1 MSVVQSIPRNP
12 FGVQSASPVLSGL
25 TTVVMANLK
34 LAFRTLAK
42 TPFVTAVAAISLA
55 LGIGANAAIFSM
67 FNEMLLQPLPVAE
80 PERLV
85 NFSNPGPKPGSQ
97 SCNQS
102 GSCELVFS
110 YQMFRDLERTQTS
123 FTGIAAH
130 YAFGTNLSYGKHNEN
145 VGATY
150 VSGSYFPTLGLVPA
164 QGRLLTPADDQNIG
178 GHFVAVLSHRY
189 WTTKLGSDPAAVGS
203 TILLSGQSL
212 SIVGIAPEGFD
223 GTTLGSQPAVFV
235 PLTMRELL
243 SPGWKA
249 FENRR
254 AYWIYVFG
262 RLKPG
267 VTMDQ
272 AEQGINAVY
281 TPIVKEVEVPLQKG
295 MSDARMKEF
304 REKRIVLSEGMRGQ
318 SQLHAEAKTPLYM
331 LFGVTGIVLL
341 IACANIANLLLA
353 RGAGRATEMA
363 VRLSLGASRRQLMI
377 QLLTESVVL
386 AIIGGLISLLIARWT
401 MGLLGMILPEEA
413 AQVLTLEL
421 RWPVVGFAMVMA
433 VGTGLLFGLFPAL
446 HSTRADLI
454 SGIKANASQP
464 AGAKAANRFRA
475 SLVTVQVA
483 LSMALLVSAGLF
495 IKSLRNVSRVDLGI
509 NAENVVAFGLSPQAS
524 GYDSTRAHQLFA
536 RVEEAFTALPG
547 VRGVTS
553 SMIPLL
559 SGSNWGTGVHVEGFK
574 VDPDTDNHS
583 SLNAVGAGYFSV
595 IGMPLLAGREFTMAD
610 AKGSPRVAVVNET
623 FAKKFNL
630 GRNAVGKRMSQS
642 GPDSLT
648 IEIVGLAKDAKYSEV
663 KGETPPVFFTPY
675 RQDEWIGSM
684 TFYVRTALP
693 TSELMRQIPQIIA
706 KLDPALPVEE
716 LKTLPQQ
723 ARESVFMDRMIS
735 TMSAAFAGL
744 ATLLAAVGLYGVLAY
759 TVAQRTR
766 EIGVRMALGAN
777 GGNVRGMVLRQV
789 GLLTLIGG
797 ILGIAGALA
806 IGRGAKSLLF
816 GLEGHD
822 PVVFGLSIVVLTGV
836 ALAAGYVPALR
847 ASRVHPMQ
855 ALRYE

>member
-1 MSVVQSIPRNP
+1 
-12 FGVQSASPVLSGL
+12 
-25 TTVVMANLK
+25 MANLK

-67 FNEMLLQPLPVAE
+67 FNEMLLKPLPVAE
-80 PERLV
+80 PGRLV
-85 NFSNPGPKPGSQ
+85 NLANPGPKPGSQ

-110 YQMFRDLERTQTS
+110 YQMFRDLERSQTS
-123 FTGIAAH
+123 FAGLAAH
-130 YAFGTNLSYGKHNEN
+130 CAFGTNLSYGKHNEN

-203 TILLSGQSL
+203 TIIISGQSL

-235 PLTMRELL
+235 PLSMRELL

-272 AEQGINAVY
+272 AAQGINAVY
-281 TPIVKEVEVPLQKG
+281 TPIVNEVEVPLQTG

-304 REKRIVLSEGMRGQ
+304 RAKKVVLSEGMRGQ
-318 SQLHAEAKTPLYM
+318 SQMHAEAKTPLFM

-377 QLLTESVVL
+377 QLLTESIVL
-386 AIIGGLISLLIARWT
+386 ALIGGVVSLLIARWT
-401 MGLLGMILPEEA
+401 MGMLGAILPEDA
-413 AQVLTLEL
+413 SRILTLEL
-421 RWPVVGFAMVMA
+421 RWPVVGFAMSMA

-495 IKSLRNVSRVDLGI
+495 IKSLRNVSRVDLGL
-509 NAENVVAFGLSPQAS
+509 NPENVVTFGLSPQAS
-524 GYDSTRAHQLFA
+524 GYDSTRSQQLFA
-536 RVEEAFTALPG
+536 RVEEEFAALPG

-553 SMIPLL
+553 TMVALL

-574 VDPDTDNHS
+574 VDPDTDNDS
-583 SLNAVGAGYFSV
+583 RLNAVGPGYFDIMGV
-595 IGMPLLAGREFTMAD
+595 PLLAGREFTTSD
-610 AKGSPRVAVVNET
+610 TKGSPRVAVVNET

-642 GPDSLT
+642 GPDSLN

-663 KGETPPVFFTPY
+663 KGEIPPLFFTPY
-675 RQDEWIGSM
+675 RQDAWIGSM

-693 TSELMRQIPQIIA
+693 TSELMRQVPQIIA
-706 KLDPALPVEE
+706 RLDPSLPVEE

-723 ARESVFMDRMIS
+723 VRESVFMDRMIS

-777 GGNVRGMVLRQV
+777 GANVRGMVLRQV
-789 GLLTLIGG
+789 GMLTLIGG

-822 PVVFGLSIVVLTGV
+822 PVVFGLSVIVLGAV
-836 ALAAGYVPALR
+836 ALAAGYIPALR

>member
-12 FGVQSASPVLSGL
+12 FGVQSASPVLPGL

-164 QGRLLTPADDQNIG
+164 QGRLLTPADDQNLG